1 MENNIYNE
9 LEFLMNPELYQKYMD
24 SKEKDISNNF
34 IQDKR
39 FYKKRIIQ
47 LTKDMFKDERDLPE
61 SLKQCF
67 KSYLKNCILYLKV
80 EDKTE
85 IIQTEYNNLKKKQNV
100 VTKDLDTT
108 SLVNQ
113 ADSTFLSKNI
123 KDDTKTLDNYVIKKP
138 LKKPSP
144 KPPQKKIVNL
154 KTPELKRKGLKKKK
168 KKDIIN

>member
-9 LEFLMNPELYQKYMD
+9 LQFLMNPELYQKYMD
-24 SKEKDISNNF
+24 SKEKDISTNLTE
-34 IQDKR
+34 DKK

-47 LTKDMFKDERDLPE
+47 LTKDMFKDDKVLPE
-61 SLKQCF
+61 SLRQCF
-67 KSYLKNCILYLKV
+67 KSYLKNCIMYLKL

-85 IIQTEYNNLKKKQNV
+85 IIQTEYNNLKKKN
-100 VTKDLDTT
+100 TEPKDLDAPA
-108 SLVNQ
+108 LVNQ
-113 ADSTFLSKNI
+113 VDSTFLSKNI

-154 KTPELKRKGLKKKK
+154 KTPELKIKGLKKKK